1 MRWARVALF
10 MLACAALLGCAGA
23 RRPLQDDVSIQT
35 HSHRK
40 KPAVAYQ
47 GSAFLMG
54 YYAGVS
60 QALLEAKP
68 AVLVPGR
75 TITGGLSGGAWSL
88 ISAHL
93 GYSGEQL
100 LKMWADL
107 FTSQKA
113 KDLLQSA
120 AAGGPGLV
128 GHINTLA
135 VRELAGKLPDNP
147 QHTLNGCMRV
157 AISQLDSTQLYTN
170 NSASWIVDRWQDR
183 ADVQATLLATNYISC
198 YSGPTVYTYFRNQPV
213 IDGGYSSGFKQL
225 CPGGRLRD
233 CIKAASYYVGSEK
246 ANTTCD
252 TTRCSSGCGSHDRT
266 NIITTLY
273 QNGPYVDRW
282 KLFEVV
288 QRCPPTLWSDGPPYA
303 SPDFVPQATATKLP
317 DIYPGRYNDLPE
329 WPPGSGRRLLACEWQ
344 NFAMVPPTDRITE
357 WLNVTYQQGYAD
369 AQAWV
374 RSKWG

>member
-1 MRWARVALF
+1 MGPGSSVHAAAPAVAQ
-10 MLACAALLGCAGA
+10 ACAALLGCAGA
-23 RRPLQDDVSIQT
+23 RRALQDDVSIQT

-40 KPAVAYQ
+40 KLAVAYQ

-54 YYAGVS
+54 YYAGVT

-128 GHINTLA
+128 GHINTIA

-147 QHTLNGCMRV
+147 QHTC
-157 AISQLDSTQLYTN
+157 
-170 NSASWIVDRWQDR
+170 
-183 ADVQATLLATNYISC
+183 
-198 YSGPTVYTYFRNQPV
+198 
-213 IDGGYSSGFKQL
+213 YSSGFKQL

-282 KLFEVV
+282 KLFEV
-288 QRCPPTLWSDGPPYA
+288 
-303 SPDFVPQATATKLP
+303 
-317 DIYPGRYNDLPE
+317 PE
-329 WPPGSGRRLLACEWQ
+329 SE
-344 NFAMVPPTDRITE
+344 TE
-357 WLNVTYQQGYAD
+357 
-369 AQAWV
+369 
-374 RSKWG
+374 